1 MSIRL
6 REGHRVFVHSEYTD
20 MRCGFCKLGF
30 YVREKM
36 GSDLLEGDLF
46 LFIGKTRKLLKAICY
61 DGTGLLLFAKR
72 LERGKF
78 MKLEQL
84 EDKVITVDEL
94 DTLLRGSQIR
104 RQKFGAAALTNK
116 SSVSS
121 MPRYAADRT

>member
-1 MSIRL
+1 MSLRF
-6 REGHRVFVHSEYTD
+6 REGHRVFVFSEYTD

-36 GSDLLEGDLF
+36 GADLLDGDLF

-78 MKLEQL
+78 MKI
-84 EDKVITVDEL
+84 EDLDDKAITAEEL
-94 DTLLRGSQIR
+94 DLLLRGSQIR
-104 RQKFGAAALTNK
+104 RQKFGSEALTNK
-116 SSVSS
+116 ASVSS
-121 MPRYAADRT
+121 MPMYAADRT

>member
-6 REGHRVFVHSEYTD
+6 REGHRVFVYGEYTD

-36 GSDLLEGDLF
+36 ETDLLEGDLF
-46 LFIGKTRKLLKAICY
+46 LFVGKTRKLLKAICY
-61 DGTGLLLFAKR
+61 DGTGLLLFSKR

-84 EDKVITVDEL
+84 EDKVITVEEL
-94 DTLLRGSQIR
+94 DVFLRGSQIR
-104 RQKFGAAALTNK
+104 RQKFGVEALTKEKVESNIG
-116 SSVSS
+116 
-121 MPRYAADRT
+121 PYAADRT